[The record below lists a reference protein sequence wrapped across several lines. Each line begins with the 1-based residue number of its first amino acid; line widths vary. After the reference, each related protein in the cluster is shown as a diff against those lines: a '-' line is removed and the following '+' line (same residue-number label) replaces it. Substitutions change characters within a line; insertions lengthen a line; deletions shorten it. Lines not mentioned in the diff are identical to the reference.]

1 MTIGFIGTG
10 NMGGAI
16 AKAVAAARHMRQ
28 CLLMRWQMRA

>member
-16 AKAVAAARHMRQ
+16 AKAVA
-28 CLLMRWQMRA
+28 RAGICGNVC